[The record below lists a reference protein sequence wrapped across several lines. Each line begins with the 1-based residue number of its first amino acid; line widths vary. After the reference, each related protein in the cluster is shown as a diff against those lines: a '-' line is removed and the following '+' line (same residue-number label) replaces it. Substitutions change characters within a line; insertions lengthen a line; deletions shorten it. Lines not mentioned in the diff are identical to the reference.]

1 MGCVSSLLLLL
12 LLSSSPFS
20 GIRVPFKAGEQMNY
34 EEEEEECKRTP
45 TEEAQG

>member
-1 MGCVSSLLLLL
+1 MGCVSSLLL

-34 EEEEEECKRTP
+34 EEEEECKRTP